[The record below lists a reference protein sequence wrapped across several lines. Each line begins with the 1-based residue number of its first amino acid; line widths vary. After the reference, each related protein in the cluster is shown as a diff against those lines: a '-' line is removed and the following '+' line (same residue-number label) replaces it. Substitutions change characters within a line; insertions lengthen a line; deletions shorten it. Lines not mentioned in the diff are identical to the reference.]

1 MKPSTSVC
9 PVPLE
14 QQPINEFQELRE
26 SWFFRWVTLDL
37 RGYLKPILI
46 LWLLSWLLVDPVVS
60 ISFPFAKYP
69 VRFLLTGAAGSS
81 ILPVLALLRLW
92 LGWNYVRDRL
102 LKPEIFYEESG
113 WYDGQTWKKP
123 EEVLQRDRL
132 IVVYQIQPLL
142 KRLHRTFG
150 IMALLLFAG
159 SLAWTFIEE

>member
-1 MKPSTSVC
+1 
-9 PVPLE
+9 
-14 QQPINEFQELRE
+14 
-26 SWFFRWVTLDL
+26 
-37 RGYLKPILI
+37 
-46 LWLLSWLLVDPVVS
+46 
-60 ISFPFAKYP
+60 
-69 VRFLLTGAAGSS
+69 
-81 ILPVLALLRLW
+81 

>member
-1 MKPSTSVC
+1 MKSSAPIC
-9 PVPLE
+9 PVPPE

-37 RGYLKPILI
+37 HSYLKPILI
-46 LWLLSWLLVDPVVS
+46 LWLLSWLLVGPVVS

-69 VRFLLTGAAGSS
+69 ARFLLSGAAGSS
-81 ILPVLALLRLW
+81 ILPILALLRLW

-123 EEVLQRDRL
+123 EEVLNRDRL

-142 KRLHRTFG
+142 KRLQRTFG
-150 IMALLLFAG
+150 VMTLLLFAG
-159 SLAWTFIEE
+159 SLAWNFIGE